1 MVLNKMETIR
11 APVNV
16 WNKDS
21 IRPGP
26 VGSVGDAL
34 VGVRLRQSAPDM
46 EMRWDKNFSLKNT
59 VYSGSNVS
67 DGYSAGFT
75 TGGGVARTLSTRW
88 PKRQGFKSNVGWI
101 KEDVVPLDRSR
112 TALMGSLGQYS
123 WEAKVGQIARASST
137 GEMFKPLPEGY
148 TIGQGVQP
156 RGSQIPRIVAEST
169 GEGIAL
175 PPTEQKIVDSVFGDN
190 GSIESPYGNQPQGPG
205 SRKQYAYPD
214 VNWVPEHKVN
224 DVVSGRYPY
233 YVWSYGQMWYPDDD
247 LTKVQEVYD
256 RAGTKHNLVFS
267 TDGVIGRPTEWNDKP
282 LPDAPFKLVFD
293 VPMPN
298 TPSQGPIAKPG
309 GWRPEPT
316 KPETKKP
323 EPTKFMGSSYRQTT
337 RIR

>member
-11 APVNV
+11 APVNI

-88 PKRQGFKSNVGWI
+88 PKRQGFKSAVGWI
-101 KEDVVPLDRSR
+101 KEDVVPMDRSR

-123 WEAKVGQIARASST
+123 WDAQVGQIARASST

-169 GEGIAL
+169 GDGIAL

-190 GSIESPYGNQPQGPG
+190 GSIKVPGGNACSPEEMQKVWVPAMDTDK
-205 SRKQYAYPD
+205 RKVKLPALSDWRDGDYPYRDADSFHAYPHVGD
-214 VNWVPEHKVN
+214 NVSALEFYIFIDKFHIHEKRSR
-224 DVVSGRYPY
+224 VVKINTSPCGAQ
-233 YVWSYGQMWYPDDD
+233 W
-247 LTKVQEVYD
+247 
-256 RAGTKHNLVFS
+256 
-267 TDGVIGRPTEWNDKP
+267 RPADEPFPRSETE
-282 LPDAPFKLVFD
+282 
-293 VPMPN
+293 
-298 TPSQGPIAKPG
+298 IAKPG
-309 GWRPEPT
+309 GWRDS
-316 KPETKKP
+316 KA
-323 EPTKFMGSSYRQTT
+323 TKFMGSSYSQTT